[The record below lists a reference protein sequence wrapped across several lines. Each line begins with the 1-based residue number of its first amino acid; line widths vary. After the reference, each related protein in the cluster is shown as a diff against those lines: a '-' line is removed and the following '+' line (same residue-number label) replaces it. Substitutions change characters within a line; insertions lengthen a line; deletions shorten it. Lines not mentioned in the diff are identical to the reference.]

1 MSVDYIELKK
11 SPIRGKKW
19 EAKLFNKEGK
29 KLKTVHFGQAGAEDF
44 TIHKD
49 EERKQRYIDR
59 HKKREDWTKSGIDT
73 PGYWSR
79 WLTWNK
85 ESISGSIADIES
97 RFNVDIRR
105 V

>member
-1 MSVDYIELKK
+1 MNTDYIELRK

-19 EAKLFNKEGK
+19 EAKLFNKEGE
-29 KLKTVHFGQAGAEDF
+29 KLKTLHFGQAGASDY

-59 HKKREDWTKSGIDT
+59 HKAREDWSGAGIDT
-73 PGYWSR
+73 RGWWSR

-85 ESISGSIADIES
+85 ESISGSIADIEK

>member
-1 MSVDYIELKK
+1 MSVDYIELRT

-29 KLKTVHFGQAGAEDF
+29 KLKTVHFGQAGAEDY

-59 HKKREDWTKSGIDT
+59 HKAREDWTKSGIDT
-73 PGYWSR
+73 PGFFSR

-97 RFNVDIRR
+97 RFNVDIKR